1 LQWWDLETYLWLKR
15 KWLEETIR
23 FCNNNFNSWLNNKK
37 FKKYFDEFEEIV
49 VNIFKIEKGD
59 KL

>member
-1 LQWWDLETYLWLKR
+1 LETYLWLKR